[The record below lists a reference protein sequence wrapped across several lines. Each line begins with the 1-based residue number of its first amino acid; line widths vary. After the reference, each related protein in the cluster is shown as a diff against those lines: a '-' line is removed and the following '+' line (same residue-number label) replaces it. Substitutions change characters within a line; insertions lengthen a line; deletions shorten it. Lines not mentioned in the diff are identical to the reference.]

1 MIKKYIKNGY
11 QLSRKPPATSLPKFE
26 RSLRPCSGI
35 KDNRNLDEMF
45 GKGEN
50 PSIRPQRPFNSSDK
64 ERIAVLVQALRL
76 TLRQIDGRS
85 GLNKYEFRTYI
96 ETLLKVY

>member
-1 MIKKYIKNGY
+1 MILKYIKNGY

-50 PSIRPQRPFNSSDK
+50 PSIRPFNSSDK